1 MPVGVESG
9 VPAEGVPDGVGVGV
23 GSALARLETPTAA
36 PRAVT
41 ATAADTTKA
50 FFGFATYSFLL
61 LERRCADAWKIEDS
75 LPPGRVLA
83 AGWQVGMNG
92 RALAESAWQC
102 GAQPRSLTAAATSS
116 TQ

>member
-1 MPVGVESG
+1 VPVGVESD

-36 PRAVT
+36 PSAVT

-61 LERRCADAWKIEDS
+61 LEPALCRRLVED
-75 LPPGRVLA
+75 PGFASPLA
-83 AGWQVGMNG
+83 GFWQQAGKWV
-92 RALAESAWQC
+92 
-102 GAQPRSLTAAATSS
+102 
-116 TQ
+116 